1 MNKLHAAALALPLL
15 LGAGAAMAD
24 SSTGTVES
32 VDPTTRTVVID
43 GQPYIVEGQAA
54 GIKFDEIKVGEK
66 VTIEYDVNTNDVSEI
81 IPAK

>member
-15 LGAGAAMAD
+15 LGAGAAMAN

-81 IPAK
+81 TPAK

>member
-1 MNKLHAAALALPLL
+1 MPLL
-15 LGAGAAMAD
+15 SPCPCCWEPAPPWRN